1 MENNITLTNDEIHTI
16 RVEHS
21 EKTKNLSFEEYKR
34 QMDAEI
40 APALRRLEEIKKQKQ
55 QIKTS
60 KIKEELVMSTL
71 EKTIDLLQTIPEN
84 ELETVYTFLQ
94 FIKFQEAK
102 KNTSTENKNRKTSAF
117 GIAHE
122 YANPELIP
130 LENEAFANAM
140 AEKHAIT

>member
-102 KNTSTENKNRKTSAF
+102 KNNST
-117 GIAHE
+117 
-122 YANPELIP
+122 
-130 LENEAFANAM
+130 
-140 AEKHAIT
+140 